1 MPTVGFVGLGAMGA
15 PMARN
20 VAESFDCIVYNRNPE
35 ATEPFADDGVPVA
48 DAPREVGE
56 RADVSVVMVTD
67 GDAVR
72 DVLTGVDGLL
82 AGLDDG
88 DHVVNASTVSPDD
101 TAEIAALV
109 ADADGRFVDCPVSGT
124 VGPAEEGTLTM
135 LAGGAEEDVDAVED
149 VLRAMGDPVVRCGD
163 VGDGT
168 HAKLSVNLLLGDVMQ
183 SFAESLALA
192 DANGL
197 DVDVM
202 LEAIGSGALSSTLLD
217 VKGEMIAEGD
227 FEAAFPLDLQFK
239 DLRLALDSAS
249 ENEVPLPA
257 TAATKEAANAARAL
271 GHGDEDI
278 AAFVRGIEDV
288 TGDEV
293 RRGGE

>member
-1 MPTVGFVGLGAMGA
+1 MSTVGFVGLGAMGA

-20 VAESFDCIVYNRNPE
+20 VAESFDLVVYNRSPE
-35 ATEPFADDGVPVA
+35 PTESFADDGIPVA
-48 DAPREVGE
+48 DTPREAAAA
-56 RADVSVVMVTD
+56 ADVVVVMVTD
-67 GDAVR
+67 GDALR
-72 DVLTGVDGLL
+72 AVLTGEDGVA
-82 AGLDDG
+82 AGLDAD
-88 DHVVNASTVSPDD
+88 DYVVNSSTVSHAD
-101 TAEIAALV
+101 TESADEIV
-109 ADADGRFVDCPVSGT
+109 RDAGGRFVDCPVSGT
-124 VGPAEEGTLTM
+124 VGPAEQGALTM
-135 LAGGAEEDVDAVED
+135 LAGGDDADVDAVED
-149 VLRAMGDPVVRCGD
+149 VLAAMGDPVVRCGD

-168 HAKLSVNLLLGDVMQ
+168 HAKLSVNLLLGDMMQ

-202 LEAIGSGALSSTLLD
+202 LEAITSGGLAAPLFEA
-217 VKGEMIAEGD
+217 KGEAIAEGD

-249 ENEVPLPA
+249 DAEVPMAA
-257 TAATKEAANAARAL
+257 TAATKEAASAARAL

-288 TGDEV
+288 TGDEI
-293 RRGGE
+293 RREE